1 MMLKEH
7 ALVVLESDSA
17 DEKLSCGD
25 IGTIVHI
32 HDGGNG
38 YEVEFVDGS
47 GYTVAP
53 ITLGAAD
60 VRPIGP
66 DELLHVCRTS

>member
-1 MMLKEH
+1 M
-7 ALVVLESDSA
+7 LESDSA

-32 HDGGNG
+32 HDGRNG
-38 YEVEFVDGS
+38 YEVEFLNGS
-47 GYTVAP
+47 GHTVAL

-60 VRPIGP
+60 VRPSGP

>member
-1 MMLKEH
+1 MMKEQS
-7 ALVVLESDSA
+7 LVVLDCDSA
-17 DEKLSCGD
+17 HEKLSRGD

-32 HDGGNG
+32 YDGGKG

-47 GYTVAP
+47 GHTVAL
-53 ITLGAAD
+53 ITLDAAD

-66 DELLHVCRTS
+66 DELLHVRRTA